1 MQMIKGKLCTFNI
14 SLSKAFMTESFAPTR
29 KQHKNRSYQKV
40 TKWNQKEDSLLL
52 SLVKN
57 SNHISWTELAPQFPG
72 KTAQQI
78 SERWSKVVDPSLVK
92 GGWTR
97 EEDETIT
104 QYVAQNGVKN
114 WTKLAKL
121 LPGRIGKQCRE
132 RWRNHLDPSNKS
144 GSWTKEEDELLIRL
158 HEEYGNSWVK
168 IASFMEGRSDNCIKN
183 RWNSTLKKRVLNG
196 STNSL
201 PNPSSQTSTVAPLA
215 PPPSSMSPDF
225 EIDMKNNCLY
235 TPSQFDIGNISLLHT
250 PEKSKK
256 FVDPPDSIPKPEWNG
271 DTKLYYKNGNTPLDQ
286 MWVNP
291 FDSPYLTKSPF
302 APFMKAPFSPWI
314 NSNEPFF
321 SPHLMRSPHFSNDA
335 SHDYMDILDK
345 E

>member
-1 MQMIKGKLCTFNI
+1 M
-14 SLSKAFMTESFAPTR
+14 SESFAPTR

-57 SNHISWTELAPQFPG
+57 SHHISWTELAPQFPG

-78 SERWSKVVDPSLVK
+78 SERWSKVVDPSLIK

-104 QYVAQNGVKN
+104 QYVAQHGVKN

-144 GSWTKEEDELLIRL
+144 GSWTKEEDDLLIKL

-196 STNSL
+196 SVNS
-201 PNPSSQTSTVAPLA
+201 VASA
-215 PPPSSMSPDF
+215 P
-225 EIDMKNNCLY
+225 IQNTMKNNFVPVS
-235 TPSQFDIGNISLLHT
+235 TPSSLSPEIGINSNNNSLDLASQFDIGSVSILHT
-250 PEKSKK
+250 PEKDKK
-256 FVDPPDSIPKPEWNG
+256 FIDPPDSIPKPEWNG
-271 DTKLYYKNGNTPLDQ
+271 DLKSGYKNQNNTSIDN
-286 MWVNP
+286 MWINP

-302 APFMKAPFSPWI
+302 APFMRAPFSPWI
-314 NSNEPFF
+314 SSNENFF

-335 SHDYMDILDK
+335 SHDIMDILDK